1 MERIETKMIKK
12 ITKML
17 KKGPLYCLRKIR
29 KFSLAVHHLHLH
41 SWSLSS
47 KEFDFLYY
55 VSRFRNE
62 TKIRAPLIFFVEEAL
77 SKNQKA
83 VAALLDEMSSVK
95 ETMCMH
101 QNNIVGYIHEYKVID
116 GQSTKINCDLGKLQ
130 EKIQKIKNSIH
141 EDTANL
147 VIKTITLKTLEAEM
161 KDLGED
167 LFVLMDK
174 AKIAENYRQ
183 TICDLWD
190 ITTKAARFV

>member
-1 MERIETKMIKK
+1 
-12 ITKML
+12 ML
-17 KKGPLYCLRKIR
+17 KKGPLYCLRKIG

-95 ETMCMH
+95 ETMRMH

-141 EDTANL
+141 EDTTNL

>member
-1 MERIETKMIKK
+1 
-12 ITKML
+12 
-17 KKGPLYCLRKIR
+17 
-29 KFSLAVHHLHLH
+29 
-41 SWSLSS
+41 
-47 KEFDFLYY
+47 
-55 VSRFRNE
+55 
-62 TKIRAPLIFFVEEAL
+62 
-77 SKNQKA
+77 
-83 VAALLDEMSSVK
+83 MSSVK
-95 ETMCMH
+95 ETMRMH

-141 EDTANL
+141 EDTTNL